1 MPIYEYECETC
12 GEQFERLFLSLS
24 RVPAEIHCPACQ
36 STGVRRRV
44 SAPTVAMGA
53 EGGPEA
59 AMEPAADKPAVFGRK
74 ELNAALEKKAQLR
87 EQATYDAK
95 ETRKKGSTR

>member
-1 MPIYEYECETC
+1 MPIYEYECEAC

-24 RVPAEIHCPACQ
+24 RVPAEIQCPACQ

-44 SAPTVAMGA
+44 SAPTVTMGA
-53 EGGPEA
+53 EGA
-59 AMEPAADKPAVFGRK
+59 VEPAANKPAVFGRK

-87 EQATYDAK
+87 EQATYEAR
-95 ETRKKGSTR
+95 ETRKKNSAR